1 MEEFFLRL
9 YRFFST
15 RKPAFR
21 IVFAALV
28 LALAAGASRID
39 LEEDITRF
47 FPNDA
52 RVEKLNYVFQ
62 NSKLVERLVIM
73 VSVADSAAHPEPDSL
88 TALAGALINRMDT
101 VLKPYVKNIVS
112 RVDDDKVMDVFRT
125 VHDHLPVFLEESDY
139 AQLDTLTAPEQVQ
152 RTLANHYRQL
162 ISPAG
167 IAVKKIIAQ
176 DPLGFSFLVLKKLQ
190 RLQYDENFELYDN
203 YIVTR
208 DHRHL
213 IFFLQPV
220 YPPTETGRNTV
231 FIRELNQL
239 LADQSVQHPGYRAS
253 GFGAAVV
260 AVGNARQLRKDTIL
274 TVSLT
279 VVFLA
284 VFLIGFFRKKRVLVY
299 IFMPVV
305 FGALFALCCI
315 YLIKGSVSI
324 LALAAGSVILGI
336 AVNYALHFL
345 ADVRRAHDMEHVIR
359 DLVRPMTLGSTTT
372 VIAFFSLQFTNAA
385 VLRDVGLFAGFSLI
399 GAALCTLIFLPHF
412 LTVPRKDQRQPAHW
426 MERVAQAGLDSN
438 RWWVIGVLVLTPVFM
453 YLAQDVRF
461 NTDMGR
467 LNFMDDATREAQL
480 RLETINRASLTSVY
494 VVSDGHDLQEAL
506 RHNERTAPVLEQLR
520 LNGKVNKY
528 SSVSTFL
535 VSDSLQQLRL
545 KRWNDFWTPERRT
558 RAAAA
563 VHAEGAALHFSP
575 TVLTQFDSLVTRRFT
590 VADSAALSS
599 FRAAFF
605 DDYIIQKHGTATV
618 ITLANVPPQHKPE
631 VYAALSSTP
640 AHAFDK
646 QMITNLFVEFVHADF
661 SFIVTFTA
669 ILVFMALLVSYGRI
683 ELTLITFV
691 PMFITWVWILGIMGL
706 FGIEF
711 NIINVMVSTFIF
723 GLGDDYSIF
732 VMDGLQQEYRTGKR
746 SLPSIRTSIFLSA
759 VTTICGLGV
768 LIFAQH
774 PALRSIAT
782 ISIIGIVCV
791 FIMSQTVEPFLFRM
805 LITNRTQKGQ
815 APATFW
821 GMCNTIFMYT
831 FFVVGSLF
839 LTVVGLLLKLVP
851 FRRKAV
857 RLLYHRLIRFF
868 TGALVYFAAN
878 LKKRVTGR
886 TPDTFAKASVIVAN
900 HSSFLDILCT
910 TMLHPRLILL
920 TNKWVWNSPIF
931 GGVVRLA
938 DYYPVM
944 EGADESIDR
953 LKQRVAEGYSVVVFP
968 EGTRSADGKIGR
980 FHKGAFYLAEALH
993 VPITPLL
1000 IHGASDA
1007 IPKTSIYLNDAHVTL
1022 KFLPPIAP
1030 EDAHFG
1036 TGYSERTKS
1045 ISRYFKAEYR
1055 RLAAEKETP
1064 DYFVYQLTRNY
1075 LYKGPVLEWYMRIKL
1090 RLEKNYAVFNDLV
1103 PRRANVL
1110 DLGCGYGF
1118 LCYMLQ
1124 FLSEER
1130 TITGVDYDDDKIE
1143 VARHGYLRS
1152 PRLSFYA
1159 ADVMT
1164 FPLKPYDAIIISDV
1178 LHYLAPKAQEQL
1190 LVRCFKALTPG
1201 GRLIVRDGDADLQ
1214 ERQKGTALT
1223 EFFSVKLL
1231 GFNKS
1236 TQDLSFVSGTA
1247 LRRLVEAHGLTV
1259 TVLDQTKFTSNVIF
1273 VIDKPATAVAAESLS
1288 TD

>member
-1 MEEFFLRL
+1 MEELFLRL
-9 YRFFST
+9 YRYFL
-15 RKPAFR
+15 RRRP
-21 IVFAALV
+21 VFWGIFATVV
-28 LALAAGASRID
+28 LALAIGALRIT

-62 NSKLVERLVIM
+62 HSKLVERLVIM
-73 VSVADSAAHPEPDSL
+73 VSVADSAQRPEPDSL
-88 TALAGALINRMDT
+88 TAFAGTLVTQIDT
-101 VLKPYVKNIVS
+101 VLAPYVKKIVS
-112 RVDDDKVMDVFRT
+112 RVDDDKVLEVFRS

-139 AQLDTLTAPEQVQ
+139 AALDTLTRPENVR
-152 RTLANHYRQL
+152 RTLQNHYRQL

-167 IAVKKIIAQ
+167 IAVKKVIAE

-213 IFFLQPV
+213 LFFLQPV
-220 YPPTETGRNTV
+220 HAPTETGKNAA

-239 LADQSVQHPGYRAS
+239 LADQSIQHPGYRAS
-253 GFGAAVV
+253 CFGAAVV
-260 AVGNARQLRKDTIL
+260 AVGNAQQLRKDTIL
-274 TVSLT
+274 TISLT
-279 VVFLA
+279 IVFLA
-284 VFLIGFFRKKRVLVY
+284 VFLIGFFRKKRVLIY
-299 IFMPVV
+299 IFIPVA

-345 ADVRRAHDMEHVIR
+345 SDARRAHDIEHVIR

-372 VIAFFSLQFTNAA
+372 VLAFFSLQFTNAA
-385 VLRDVGLFAGFSLI
+385 VLRDVGLFAGFSLV

-412 LTVPRKDQRQPAHW
+412 LSVSHKDKRQNMHW
-426 MERVAQAGLDSN
+426 MERVAQTGFGSN
-438 RWWVIGVLVLTPVFM
+438 RWWVLVILILTPVFL

-467 LNFMDDATREAQL
+467 LNFMDDPTREAQH
-480 RLETINRASLTSVY
+480 RLEMINRASLSSVY
-494 VVSDGHDLQEAL
+494 VVSDGKDLQEAL
-506 RHNERTAPVLEQLR
+506 RRNEHTMPVLENLKVT
-520 LNGKVNKY
+520 GKINKY
-528 SSVSTFL
+528 ASVSTFL
-535 VSDSLQQLRL
+535 VSDSLQRVRL
-545 KRWNDFWTPERRT
+545 ARWDSFWTAERCEQV
-558 RAAAA
+558 AA
-563 VHAEGAALHFSP
+563 VVHQEGATLHFSP
-575 TVLTQFDSLVTRRFT
+575 RVLARFDSLITRPFA
-590 VADSAALSS
+590 VADSAALSP

-605 DDYIIQKHGTATV
+605 DDYIIEKNGTATV
-618 ITLANVPPQHKPE
+618 ITLANVPPQNKTG
-631 VYAALSSTP
+631 VYAALAPTP

-669 ILVFMALLVSYGRI
+669 VLVFMALLISYGRI

-691 PMFITWVWILGIMGL
+691 PMLITWVWILGIMGL

-746 SLPSIRTSIFLSA
+746 SLPVIRTSIFLSA
-759 VTTICGLGV
+759 VTTISGLGV

-791 FIMSQTVEPFLFRM
+791 FIMSQTIEPFLFRI
-805 LITNRTQKGQ
+805 LISNRTRKGL
-815 APATFW
+815 APATFL
-821 GMCNTIFMYT
+821 GICKTIFTYG
-831 FFVVGSLF
+831 FFIVGSLF
-839 LTVVGLLLKLVP
+839 LTVVGLLLKLIP
-851 FRRKAV
+851 FRKKTIK
-857 RLLYHRLIRFF
+857 LFYHHLIRFF
-868 TGALVYFAAN
+868 TGALIFLAAN
-878 LKKRVTGR
+878 LKRRTIGR
-886 TPDTFAKASVIVAN
+886 TRDTFARASVIVSN
-900 HSSFLDILCT
+900 HSSFLDILLT
-910 TMLHPRLILL
+910 TMLHPRLVLL
-920 TNKWVWNSPIF
+920 TNKWVWNSPVF

-944 EGADESIDR
+944 DGADDSVDR
-953 LKQRVAEGYSVVVFP
+953 LRERVAEGYSIVVFP
-968 EGTRSADGKIGR
+968 EGTRSADGHIGR
-980 FHKGAFYLAEALH
+980 FHKGAFYIAESLQLP
-993 VPITPLL
+993 VVPLL
-1000 IHGASDA
+1000 IHGAGEG
-1007 IPKTSIYLNDAHVTL
+1007 IPKSSIYLNDAFITL

-1030 EDAHFG
+1030 DDNRFG
-1036 TGYSERTKS
+1036 EGYAARTKQ
-1045 ISRYFKAEYR
+1045 ISRYFKDEYQK
-1055 RLAAEKETP
+1055 LAREAETP
-1064 DYFVYQLTRNY
+1064 DYFVYLLRSNY

-1090 RLEKNYAVFNDLV
+1090 KLEKNYAVFNDLI
-1103 PRRANVL
+1103 PRQATVL

-1124 FLSEER
+1124 FLSEDR
-1130 TITGVDYDDDKIE
+1130 VITGVDYDDDKIE
-1143 VARHGYLRS
+1143 VARHGYMRS
-1152 PRLSFYA
+1152 QRLLFYA

-1164 FPLKPYDAIIISDV
+1164 FPLKPYDAIILSDV
-1178 LHYLAPKAQEQL
+1178 LHYLSPTAQEQL

-1201 GRLIVRDGDADLQ
+1201 GRLIVRDGDADLKA
-1214 ERQKGTALT
+1214 RQKGTALT

-1236 TQDLSFVSGTA
+1236 SQKLSFVSGKRLT
-1247 LRRLVEAHGLTV
+1247 RLVEEHRLTV
-1259 TVLDQTKFTSNVIF
+1259 KVLDETKFTSNVIF
-1273 VIDKPATAVAAESLS
+1273 VIDKPALVGEA
-1288 TD
+1288 

>member
-1 MEEFFLRL
+1 MEEFFVRV
-9 YRFFST
+9 YRYFLQ
-15 RKPAFR
+15 RRPAFW
-21 IVFAALV
+21 IVFSALV
-28 LALAAGASRID
+28 LVLGAGASRID

-73 VSVADSAAHPEPDSL
+73 VSVADSATRPEPDSL
-88 TALAGALINRMDT
+88 TALAGSLVLQMDT
-101 VLKPYVKNIVS
+101 VLKPYIRNIVS
-112 RVDDDKVMDVFRT
+112 RVDDDKVMEVFRT
-125 VHDHLPVFLEESDY
+125 VHDHLPVFLEEADY
-139 AQLDTLTAPEQVQ
+139 AQLDTVIGPEQVQ
-152 RTLANHYRQL
+152 RTLSNHYRQL

-203 YIVTR
+203 YIITR

-220 YPPTETGRNTV
+220 YSPTETGKNAV

-239 LADQSVQHPGYRAS
+239 LADQSVQHPGYVAS

-260 AVGNARQLRKDTIL
+260 AVGNAQQLRKDTIL
-274 TVSLT
+274 TISLT

-299 IFMPVV
+299 IFIPVA
-305 FGALFALCCI
+305 FGALFALCSI

-324 LALAAGSVILGI
+324 LALAAGSIILGI

-345 ADVRRAHDMEHVIR
+345 SDVRRAHDMEHVIR

-385 VLRDVGLFAGFSLI
+385 VLRDVGLFAGFSLV
-399 GAALCTLIFLPHF
+399 GAALCTLVFLPHF
-412 LTVPRKDQRQPAHW
+412 LRVTPREQRREAHW
-426 MERVAQAGLDSN
+426 MERMAQAGFTSN
-438 RWWVIGVLVLTPVFM
+438 RWWVITVLLLTPVFL
-453 YLAQDVRF
+453 YLAQRVSF

-480 RLETINRASLTSVY
+480 RLETINRASLSSVY
-494 VVSDGHDLQEAL
+494 VVSDGSDLQQAL
-506 RHNERTAPVLEQLR
+506 RRNEHTMPLLEQLWSE
-520 LNGKVNKY
+520 GKVNKY

-545 KRWNDFWTPERRT
+545 QRWNKFWTPERR
-558 RAAAA
+558 ASVSAA
-563 VHAEGAALHFSP
+563 VHREGSALHFSAG
-575 TVLTQFDSLVTRRFT
+575 VLSQFDSLVTHRFA

-605 DDYIIQKHGTATV
+605 DDYIIEKNGTATV
-618 ITLANVPPQHKPE
+618 ISLANVPPQHKPE
-631 VYAALSSTP
+631 VYAALQPTP
-640 AHAFDK
+640 ANAFDK

-669 ILVFMALLVSYGRI
+669 LLVFLALLISYGRI

-746 SLPSIRTSIFLSA
+746 NLPSIRTSIFLSA
-759 VTTICGLGV
+759 ITTICGLGV

-805 LITNRTQKGQ
+805 LITNRTDKGL

-821 GMCNTIFMYT
+821 GICKSIFFYS
-831 FFVVGSLF
+831 FFVVGSLL
-839 LTVVGLLLKLVP
+839 LTVIGLLLKLVP

-857 RLLYHRLIRFF
+857 RLLYHQLIRHFTGRLIKLA
-868 TGALVYFAAN
+868 GN
-878 LKKRVTGR
+878 LKKRIIGL
-886 TPDTFAKASVIVAN
+886 TPQTFAKPSVIVAN
-900 HSSFLDILCT
+900 HTSFLDILLN

-944 EGADESIDR
+944 EGADEGIDR
-953 LKQRVAEGYSVVVFP
+953 LRERVAEGYSVVVFP
-968 EGTRSADGKIGR
+968 EGTRSVDGKIGR
-980 FHKGAFYLAEALH
+980 FHKGAFYLAEALN
-993 VPITPLL
+993 VPVTPLL
-1000 IHGASDA
+1000 IHGANEG
-1007 IPKTSIYLNDAHVTL
+1007 IPKSSIYVNNAYITL
-1022 KFLPPIAP
+1022 KFLPAIAP
-1030 EDAHFG
+1030 DDTQFG
-1036 TGYSERTKS
+1036 TGYSERTKN

-1055 RLAAEKETP
+1055 KLAAEAETP
-1064 DYFVYQLTRNY
+1064 DYFHYRLTRNY
-1075 LYKGPVLEWYMRIKL
+1075 LYKGPVLEWYMRIKVK
-1090 RLEKNYAVFNDLV
+1090 LEKNYAVFNDLV
-1103 PRRANVL
+1103 PRKATVL

-1118 LCYMLQ
+1118 LSYMLQ

-1159 ADVMT
+1159 ADVMS
-1164 FPLKPYDAIIISDV
+1164 FPLKPYDVIIISDV
-1178 LHYLAPKAQEQL
+1178 LHYLAPQAQELL
-1190 LVRCFKALTPG
+1190 LVRCFKALNPG

-1236 TQDLSFVSGTA
+1236 TRELSFVSGTA
-1247 LRRLVEAHGLTV
+1247 LRKLVQAHGLTV

-1273 VIDKPATAVAAESLS
+1273 VIDKPAATEATESL
-1288 TD
+1288 TIE